1 MAAIEANLLTIAGGG
16 TKVLFDRAIQ
26 LVIENIKDPNTDAK
40 KKRKVVLTFE
50 CEPYAD
56 RSGFH
61 VEAAV
66 ETKLQA
72 PQGVSGTVY
81 IGREGQRF
89 RGYTQ
94 DIKQGDLFASDKD
107 EGDDDPEA
115 DTRSPAPPTN

>member
-26 LVIENIKDPNTDAK
+26 MVIENIKDPNTDAK
-40 KKRKVVLTFE
+40 KKRKIVLTFD

-81 IGREGQRF
+81 IGRDGQRL

-94 DIKQGDLFASDKD
+94 DIKQGDLFAADKTED
-107 EGDDDPEA
+107 EDPATGA
-115 DTRSPAPPTN
+115 DPTIALPPN